1 MIKNARIFS
10 NPFYIDCLRM
20 ALTSKNDKR
29 QDQAFGAVLVN
40 QGQIIGR
47 GVNRAISHPRFK
59 LERIIKQGWVNHA
72 EVEAL
77 NDALVKQKNVEGGL
91 IYVAGLFLA
100 LKLLFFQSEYTC
112 VKCISP
118 LRKYGIR
125 GIMIPTPNGWIEKS
139 IDEAETDARGCQWP
153 REHYRK
159 RIGIAMGEYSLDS
172 AIKE

>member
-59 LERIIKQGWVNHA
+59 LERIIK
-72 EVEAL
+72 
-77 NDALVKQKNVEGGL
+77 
-91 IYVAGLFLA
+91 
-100 LKLLFFQSEYTC
+100 
-112 VKCISP
+112 
-118 LRKYGIR
+118 
-125 GIMIPTPNGWIEKS
+125 
-139 IDEAETDARGCQWP
+139 
-153 REHYRK
+153 
-159 RIGIAMGEYSLDS
+159 
-172 AIKE
+172 